1 MRKLM
6 GMSWL
11 RREVDSQIAEE
22 LSFLSEDPTKYC
34 CWRVLSEG
42 DERFELPF
50 AFDKKSQSLILKLQ
64 STFALPKVH
73 ELNVFHAPPVESPF
87 EVLRKQVQH
96 KEATYQGCTKD
107 ILFGLLT
114 GKNIK
119 FRRGE

>member
-1 MRKLM
+1 M